1 MDIQNWSL
9 FRTLIALI
17 LYKMAIHLNYY
28 FSISESCMNYVR
40 YTFLFWNSVLLAFPC
55 SVGCIKESFLRVET
69 ESVHHAPDSIRYV
82 SQIIIWLFTFR
93 FINDKRHLDGC
104 NEKKEKNPTF
114 DMRRVFISTQVDG
127 ILCKTV
133 NPLHV

>member
-1 MDIQNWSL
+1 M
-9 FRTLIALI
+9 FGT
-17 LYKMAIHLNYY
+17 HF
-28 FSISESCMNYVR
+28 FSEIRFYLRSDVQ
-40 YTFLFWNSVLLAFPC
+40 LA
-55 SVGCIKESFLRVET
+55 SFLRIET

-93 FINDKRHLDGC
+93 FINDKRHLDGG
-104 NEKKEKNPTF
+104 NEEMEKNPTF